1 MPWIVKADKEDF
13 VGKWAL
19 PHAQVRE
26 RLVGFTADILPPEGA
41 QVVRDGRI
49 AGRVT
54 SARRSER
61 LGTVI
66 GLAWVDP
73 DHAEDGARIRIR
85 ANGELHDAV
94 VTLKPFYDPEGALL
108 RS

>member
-1 MPWIVKADKEDF
+1 V
-13 VGKWAL
+13 

-26 RLVGFTADILPPEGA
+26 RLVGFRTDVLPPEGA
-41 QVVRDGRI
+41 QVVQDGRI

-54 SARRSER
+54 SARVSER
-61 LGTVI
+61 VGSVV

-73 DHAEDGARIRIR
+73 ESAEDGATISIRVDGTVHE
-85 ANGELHDAV
+85 AA
-94 VTLKPFYDPEGALL
+94 VTLAPFYDPEGALL

>member
-1 MPWIVKADKEDF
+1 
-13 VGKWAL
+13 VGKLAV
-19 PHAQVRE
+19 PHLEVRE
-26 RLVGFTADILPPEGA
+26 KLVGFTTDVLPPEGA

-54 SARRSER
+54 SARASER
-61 LGTVI
+61 VGGVI

-73 DHAEDGARIRIR
+73 DCAEEGSAISIRVDGA
-85 ANGELHDAV
+85 AHPAA
-94 VTLKPFYDPEGALL
+94 VTLAPFYDPEGALL